1 MILNILN
8 LSFNT
13 TGFFEIQDD
22 LVLKLSSEV
31 AGGTGYGSTNKI
43 PFYDKYRTGGP
54 KSVRGYEKNSLSP
67 KDSKNQPLGGDFMFN
82 ASAEVQFPTPVLSEL
97 EELKNLQSALFVDF
111 GKAYKDIE
119 DFDIDEIRGSAGLS
133 FQFLITFWWNNH

>member
-1 MILNILN
+1 M
-8 LSFNT
+8 
-13 TGFFEIQDD
+13 
-22 LVLKLSSEV
+22 

-43 PFYDKYRTGGP
+43 PFYDKFRTGGP

-82 ASAEVQFPTPVLSEL
+82 ASAEVQFPTPVLSEI
-97 EELKNLQSALFVDF
+97 EELKNLQSAFFVDF
-111 GKAYKDIE
+111 GKAYKDME

-133 FQFLITFWWNNH
+133 FSFLSPFGGITINFSVPFNDDESDKTEGFQFRLGSL